1 MRIVLD
7 GCSFYAVSPH
17 FHAISAVVSAAAV
30 YYGSRARPRAASRGF
45 ILLRIVQLLVGLA
58 VCWLALA
65 GYRSI
70 RRRSAILGVIVAL
83 GVLGRVIV
91 GLILF
96 GISYLELPIAESL
109 QAGGGFWL
117 IAVDATVYYDYALWV
132 IEQGFFGIDYARVHS
147 GFFVQILSIWMLLV
161 GASPLAGLLLNVC
174 TYLATC
180 VLIVTAYRPLD
191 DWRQDLPCLVA
202 VGAYSFWP
210 AIFIHGTQP
219 LKDDFFFA
227 LIALIS
233 MALLIVLR
241 AIVYGWRAAGGFRII
256 AFAFAVV
263 LAASFGLAGIRWY
276 FPIIICGALVTVFA
290 LFLLRGR
297 LTSLPFYL
305 AAAASLVIAVWLAA
319 GGFRNFASSFLFPS
333 AGGSPFALVR
343 SIDDIPSAL
352 VEMMRRAR
360 YGFLL
365 AAGNTN
371 FGSPLNDG
379 TGRRRL
385 RTLRGRLID
394 DNSPL
399 SDVEWAA
406 VRATPR
412 TFGEHVVAASRGLVV
427 VFVPISVLRAT
438 SFVRFE
444 GGRGVLPLA
453 DLDTVFQDVAIISL
467 LVLVWRRR
475 RQIGTRM
482 PFAAFCLILAGAT
495 AVLLGYVV
503 TNYGAMFRMRPMMA
517 IPLCVLVVA
526 VSPTAD
532 AAGTAAKVRAR
543 LGIR

>member
-1 MRIVLD
+1 MRIFLD

-17 FHAISAVVSAAAV
+17 FHAISAVVSVAAV
-30 YYGSRARPRAASRGF
+30 YYVGRARPRAASRGF

-58 VCWLALA
+58 FCWLALA

-83 GVLGRVIV
+83 GILGRIII
-91 GLILF
+91 GLIVF

-117 IAVDATVYYDYALWV
+117 IAVDATVYYDYAFV
-132 IEQGFFGIDYARVHS
+132 AIEQGIFSLDYARVHS
-147 GFFVQILSIWMLLV
+147 AFFVQILSIWMLLV

-233 MALLIVLR
+233 VALLIVLR
-241 AIVYGWRAAGGFRII
+241 AIVYGWRAAGGFRMV
-256 AFAFAVV
+256 AFALSVV

-276 FPIIICGALVTVFA
+276 FPIMICGALVTVFA

-305 AAAASLVIAVWLAA
+305 AGGASLVIAVWLAA
-319 GGFRNFASSFLFPS
+319 GGFRNVASSFLFPS
-333 AGGSPFALVR
+333 GGKSPLAMVR
-343 SIDDIPSAL
+343 SIDDIPTAL
-352 VEMMRRAR
+352 VEMMRQAR

-365 AAGNTN
+365 SAGNTN
-371 FGSPLNDG
+371 FALPLHDG
-379 TGRRRL
+379 AGRRRL
-385 RTLRGRLID
+385 RRLGGGRFD
-394 DNSPL
+394 EDSPL
-399 SDVEWAA
+399 SDLEWAA
-406 VRATPR
+406 VRATPH
-412 TFGEHVVAASRGLVV
+412 TFGEHVVAASRGLVI
-427 VFVPISVLRAT
+427 VFVPISVLKAT

-444 GGRGVLPLA
+444 GGRGLLPLA
-453 DLDTVFQDVAIISL
+453 DLDTVYQDVAIISL
-467 LVLVWRRR
+467 LALVWRRR

-482 PFAAFCLILAGAT
+482 PFAAFCLVLAGAT

-503 TNYGAMFRMRPMMA
+503 TNYGALFRMRPMMA
-517 IPLCVLVVA
+517 IPLCVLAVA
-526 VSPTAD
+526 VSPQAD
-532 AAGTAAKVRAR
+532 AAGAAAKVRAR

>member
-1 MRIVLD
+1 
-7 GCSFYAVSPH
+7 
-17 FHAISAVVSAAAV
+17 
-30 YYGSRARPRAASRGF
+30 
-45 ILLRIVQLLVGLA
+45 
-58 VCWLALA
+58 LALA
-65 GYRSI
+65 GYRWV
-70 RRRSAILGVIVAL
+70 RRRSAVLGVIVAS
-83 GVLGRVIV
+83 GVLGRVII

-96 GISYLELPIAESL
+96 GISYLELPVAESL
-109 QAGGGFWL
+109 QAGGGFWQ
-117 IAVDATVYYDYALWV
+117 IAVDATVYYDYALWA
-132 IEQGFFGIDYARVHS
+132 IEQGIFSIDFARVHS

-161 GASPLAGLLLNVC
+161 GTSPLAGLLLNVL

-227 LIALIS
+227 LIALVS
-233 MALLIVLR
+233 VALLTVLR
-241 AIVYGWRAAGGFRII
+241 AIVYGWRAAGGSRLV
-256 AFAFAVV
+256 AFALAVV
-263 LAASFGLAGIRWY
+263 LAASFGLSGIRWY
-276 FPIIICGALVTVFA
+276 FPIIVCGALVTVFV

-305 AAAASLVIAVWLAA
+305 AGGASLVIAIWLAA
-319 GGFRNFASSFLFPS
+319 GGFRNLASTFLFPS
-333 AGGSPFALVR
+333 GGTSPLAMVR
-343 SIDDIPSAL
+343 GIDDIPAAL

-360 YGFLL
+360 YGFLI

-371 FGSPLNDG
+371 FATPLHDG
-379 TGRRRL
+379 GEGRRMRRL
-385 RTLRGRLID
+385 RGGFVNDSL
-394 DNSPL
+394 PL

-427 VFVPISVLRAT
+427 VFVPISVLKAT

-453 DLDTVFQDVAIISL
+453 DLDTIFQDVAIIAL
-467 LVLVWRRR
+467 LALVWRRR
-475 RQIGTRM
+475 QQIGTRM
-482 PFAAFCLILAGAT
+482 PFAVFCVVLAGAT

-526 VSPTAD
+526 VSPKAD
-532 AAGTAAKVRAR
+532 AAGMAAKVRAR
-543 LGIR
+543 LNLR